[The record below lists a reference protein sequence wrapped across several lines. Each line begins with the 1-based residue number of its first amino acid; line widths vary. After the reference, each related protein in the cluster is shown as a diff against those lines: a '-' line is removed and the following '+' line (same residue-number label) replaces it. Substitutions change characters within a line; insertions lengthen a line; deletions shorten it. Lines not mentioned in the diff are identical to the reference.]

1 MWAGWEFG
9 RPWSA
14 AVRMTFTPA
23 MDWYPVWTPDGR
35 GLIFGS
41 WRGGGFSNFY
51 VQELE
56 SATAHFWRRTPK
68 LTRIDGS
75 GR

>member
-1 MWAGWEFG
+1 M
-9 RPWSA
+9 
-14 AVRMTFTPA
+14 VN
-23 MDWYPVWTPDGR
+23 DGR

-51 VQELE
+51 VQEPE